1 LLLANKLTIQN
12 GYIMAYPTIPQ
23 VTIMGEENTKG
34 YQFGRKFCTHHFCT
48 TCGIPLYMRIHGPPK
63 EVMESWPEARKE
75 LVRKNCALLPLNLK
89 VLNDV
94 EWKDLKIARTDEGA
108 VGYTVD

>member
-1 LLLANKLTIQN
+1 
-12 GYIMAYPTIPQ
+12 
-23 VTIMGEENTKG
+23 
-34 YQFGRKFCTHHFCT
+34 
-48 TCGIPLYMRIHGPPK
+48 
-63 EVMESWPEARKE
+63 MESWPEARKE

>member
-1 LLLANKLTIQN
+1 
-12 GYIMAYPTIPQ
+12 
-23 VTIMGEENTKG
+23 
-34 YQFGRKFCTHHFCT
+34 
-48 TCGIPLYMRIHGPPK
+48 MRIYGPPK

-75 LVRKNCALLPLNLK
+75 FVRKQCALIPINLR
-89 VLNDV
+89 VFNDV

>member
-1 LLLANKLTIQN
+1 MT
-12 GYIMAYPTIPQ
+12 
-23 VTIMGEENTKG
+23 
-34 YQFGRKFCTHHFCT
+34 
-48 TCGIPLYMRIHGPPK
+48 IHGPPK

-75 LVRKNCALLPLNLK
+75 LVRKNCELLPVNLK

-94 EWKDLKIARTDEGA
+94 EWKDLKITRTNEGA

>member
-1 LLLANKLTIQN
+1 
-12 GYIMAYPTIPQ
+12 MAYPTIQQ
-23 VTIMGEENTKG
+23 VTIVGEENTTS
-34 YQFGRKFCTHHFCT
+34 YQYGRKFCAHHFCK
-48 TCGIPLYMRIHGPPK
+48 TCGVPLYMRIHGPPK

-75 LVRKNCALLPLNLK
+75 LVRKNCELLPVNLK

-94 EWKDLKIARTDEGA
+94 EWKDLKISRTDEGA